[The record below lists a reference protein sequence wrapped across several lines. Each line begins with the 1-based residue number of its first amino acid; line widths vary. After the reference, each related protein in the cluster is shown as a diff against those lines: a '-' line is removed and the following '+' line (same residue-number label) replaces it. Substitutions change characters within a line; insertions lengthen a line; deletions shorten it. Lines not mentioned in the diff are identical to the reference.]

1 MKNKT
6 RSTTLFALHFF
17 SAGVLDLEIKT
28 YKRQQ
33 GIFILLSNAVPSNNN
48 IRNGGQEVEK
58 EVGQDDG
65 GTANNLFRT
74 NEIRGRGETKTKRR
88 NVVQILEGAR

>member
-1 MKNKT
+1 
-6 RSTTLFALHFF
+6 
-17 SAGVLDLEIKT
+17 VLDLEIKT

-33 GIFILLSNAVPSNNN
+33 GIFILLRNTVPSDNN

-65 GTANNLFRT
+65 GTANYLFGT
-74 NEIRGRGETKTKRR
+74 NEIRRRGETKTKRR

>member
-1 MKNKT
+1 M
-6 RSTTLFALHFF
+6 
-17 SAGVLDLEIKT
+17 LDLKIKT
-28 YKRQQ
+28 KSANKEL
-33 GIFILLSNAVPSNNN
+33 FCSLPSNN

-65 GTANNLFRT
+65 GAANNLFRT
-74 NEIRGRGETKTKRR
+74 NEIRRRGETKTKRG

>member
-1 MKNKT
+1 MLRNT
-6 RSTTLFALHFF
+6 
-17 SAGVLDLEIKT
+17 
-28 YKRQQ
+28 
-33 GIFILLSNAVPSNNN
+33 VPSDNN

-58 EVGQDDG
+58 EVGQNDG

-74 NEIRGRGETKTKRR
+74 NEIRRRGETKTKRR